1 MPESG
6 IGQLGLPQP
15 DLGQLGLP
23 IAAAIVATIS
33 LIWYLMPK
41 KPKKF
46 LDKAKPA
53 QKKRVRVSD
62 VKEIT
67 HDVKR
72 IRLSFDSN
80 DKILGLPV
88 GKHIKVYGPNPEKCL
103 KSKTWNGRDD
113 PDKGAAVIQR
123 SYTPVTGDEVKG
135 YVDLVVKVY
144 KPGTTKMAD
153 GKEVVWADGGKLG
166 LYLDGVKVGDSVEI
180 SGPTGLIEYLGKGK
194 FKYTGSKDGT
204 TYSKVGM
211 MAGGSGITPMLQV
224 VAAALRDKADTTSF
238 SLIYA
243 NKTEDDILV
252 KDLLESAVV
261 ESNGRFKVYY
271 TLDFPPEGW
280 VHKKGFITQDMIKE
294 CLPPLADKPLM
305 LMCGPPGMVQFA
317 CKNNLTALGYPK
329 DTQLSF

>member
-1 MPESG
+1 MPEFDIAVYG
-6 IGQLGLPQP
+6 GY
-15 DLGQLGLP
+15 GLP
-23 IAAAIVATIS
+23 IAGVLGIIT
-33 LIWYLMPK
+33 LLLRFLWPK
-41 KPKKF
+41 GPKKF
-46 LDKAKPA
+46 LNPA
-53 QKKRVRVSD
+53 EPKTKKRVRVSD

-72 IRLSFDSN
+72 IRLSFDHK

-103 KSKTWNGRDD
+103 KSKTWNGRAD
-113 PDKGAAVIQR
+113 PDSGSAEIAR

-144 KPGTTKMAD
+144 RPGTTKMAD

-166 LYLDGVKVGDSVEI
+166 MHLDSLKLEDSLEI
-180 SGPTGLIEYLGKGK
+180 SGPIGLVEYVGKGK
-194 FKYTGSKDGT
+194 FKYPGCKEGK

-224 VAAALRDKADTTSF
+224 VTAALRDKSDTTQF

-252 KDLLESAVV
+252 KDLLEEAVR
-261 ESNGRFKVYY
+261 ESNGRFKVHY
-271 TLDFPPEGW
+271 TLDFPPDGW
-280 VHKKGFITQDMIKE
+280 TYKTGFITQDMIKE